1 MTIPV
6 ENLVSIR
13 FVLNLPTEDPSYVDV
28 DFVST
33 EQALDALTTLKNAT
47 GRLISIDN
55 AYATPVLLRPE
66 LVAAAF
72 QVEYA
77 EDEEE
82 EDDDE
87 DEEDEEENGDD
98 DSDDEDDE

>member
-6 ENLVSIR
+6 EDLVSVR

-28 DFVST
+28 DFIST
-33 EQALDALTTLKNAT
+33 EQALAALTTLKNAT

-77 EDEEE
+77 EEEDENDEEE
-82 EDDDE
+82 DT
-87 DEEDEEENGDD
+87 EEDSE
-98 DSDDEDDE
+98 DEDDE